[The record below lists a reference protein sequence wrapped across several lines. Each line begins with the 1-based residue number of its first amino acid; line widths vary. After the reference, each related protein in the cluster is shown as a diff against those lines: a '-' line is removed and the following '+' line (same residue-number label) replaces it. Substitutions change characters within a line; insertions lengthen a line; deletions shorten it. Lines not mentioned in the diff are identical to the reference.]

1 MTTETIVKNSPTQ
14 QPVIYWSKS
23 RKGFYNSSINSTIP
37 PDAVEITSAYWQEL
51 LSGQSAGKLI
61 QPDST
66 GYPVLVDPPGPTKDQ
81 TITIISGAIQSALD
95 AGAQKWGYDS
105 IVAGASYAAS
115 TNAQFAADAA
125 ALIGWRDSV
134 WAWANPKFATV
145 TPGEDPAVFMADMP
159 AQPAQPS
166 VTK

>member
-1 MTTETIVKNSPTQ
+1 MSEQIIVET
-14 QPVIYWSKS
+14 PVASDPVMYWAKS
-23 RKGFYNSSINSTIP
+23 TGGFYYPMINTTMPADS
-37 PDAVEITSAYWQEL
+37 VEITKVYWQEL
-51 LSGQSAGKLI
+51 LAGQSSGKLI
-61 QPDST
+61 EADSN

-95 AGAQKWGYDS
+95 VGAQKWGYDS

-159 AQPAQPS
+159 AQPPKP
-166 VTK
+166 VV